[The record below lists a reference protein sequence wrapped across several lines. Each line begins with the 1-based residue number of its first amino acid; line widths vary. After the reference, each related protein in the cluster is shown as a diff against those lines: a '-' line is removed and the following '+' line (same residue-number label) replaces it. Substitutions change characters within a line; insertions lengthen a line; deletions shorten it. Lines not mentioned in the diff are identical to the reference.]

1 MLIKL
6 EIGEKTKHFL
16 TALYCFFKSAVI
28 FSVISWRLSCCEQTQ
43 RVPLNIG
50 RDFLN
55 FAQ

>member
-6 EIGEKTKHFL
+6 EIGEKTKL
-16 TALYCFFKSAVI
+16 TALYCFFKSVVI
-28 FSVISWRLSCCEQTQ
+28 FSVISWRLSYCEQTQ

>member
-28 FSVISWRLSCCEQTQ
+28 FSVISWPLSYCEQTRQ
-43 RVPLNIG
+43 VRSDTE
-50 RDFLN
+50 RDYPN